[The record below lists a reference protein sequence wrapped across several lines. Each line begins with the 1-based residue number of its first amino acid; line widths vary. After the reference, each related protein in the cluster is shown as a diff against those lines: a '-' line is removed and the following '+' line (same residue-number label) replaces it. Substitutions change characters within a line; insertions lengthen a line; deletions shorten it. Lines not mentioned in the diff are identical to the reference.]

1 MITLSHVNQAGGRDM
16 TLSARVRAS
25 RQRDPLKVARASQF
39 RGAMHNNRLPSPSTA
54 PLHQRAAASR
64 KVRSTTTRPGA
75 AAAGAAT
82 AASSAPFAAFAPA
95 PGGAFESGA
104 ETKLYKVPRELIQL
118 AKAEKSKR
126 GAGGTLT
133 PLAPKPGA
141 ELEATLREYTASMSS
156 GSAQPPAPLELELP
170 PATASAPPDGSAP
183 AAPFELLASPSR
195 RMPAPRSSFRRR
207 EITLAEASDS
217 RARQPWVFYA
227 GLSLVVAY
235 CVHILLAL

>member
-1 MITLSHVNQAGGRDM
+1 
-16 TLSARVRAS
+16 
-25 RQRDPLKVARASQF
+25 
-39 RGAMHNNRLPSPSTA
+39 MHNNRCPSPSTA
-54 PLHQRAAASR
+54 PLHQRAAKSR
-64 KVRSTTTRPGA
+64 KVHSTTRPGA
-75 AAAGAAT
+75 AAPGAAT
-82 AASSAPFAAFAPA
+82 AASSPPFAAFASA

-126 GAGGTLT
+126 GAAGTLT
-133 PLAPKPGA
+133 PLAPRPGP
-141 ELEATLREYTASMSS
+141 ELEATLRAYTASMSS
-156 GSAQPPAPLELELP
+156 GSGQPPAGIELA
-170 PATASAPPDGSAP
+170 PAAASASAPPDGSAP